1 MCNYSRFG
9 VNCNVL
15 SVYFG
20 GDGLLEHS
28 LVVGFALLVAPIMTC
43 VYTITDRE
51 LELHEN
57 CMILMIS
64 QFIIGL
70 AITLIGLGAWLKG

>member
-1 MCNYSRFG
+1 M
-9 VNCNVL
+9 
-15 SVYFG
+15 
-20 GDGLLEHS
+20 LEHS
-28 LVVGFALLVAPIMTC
+28 LVIGFALLVAPIMTC

-51 LELHEN
+51 LELQEN